1 MKNYKLVLLL
11 FFIILL
17 FSSRLLSG
25 IDNINVISSS
35 SEFQSVHSWLP
46 LIKSVKLGNF
56 FPSLT
61 NIDLSAQAFLFYPY
75 LTLWLYGF
83 MVWLIGMK
91 GIVIVSTVVF
101 PVFSFYLLYR
111 IFSRQLN
118 ELWSITMSLTCIL
131 AFSDWPFRSFLF
143 GIIKGLPVMG
153 LTTTQPLEITHYPI
167 PSFTVLIFL
176 LVFYL
181 STENR
186 KLTFARIT
194 IFTCLWGLYS
204 QIHAV
209 DALYGLA
216 FWFIYFPIQFFKQ
229 SGRQLNNNYIRM
241 IISQVIIVLLFLVP
255 IIFFWKTS
263 LVFNSVRDIGLIG
276 SGPDTGMGLFYLLAY
291 FIFPLTLTA
300 IVFFVKKIDPYEILT
315 RFIYV
320 YIFMLVEFVLVTSS
334 LFISKSFEIDVVQTR
349 IALFFLHF
357 YYYAPF
363 IYQVT
368 RPAGYT
374 YSRGFEAK
382 EIAKRIEHGMVFV
395 FNRLD
400 KIYLP
405 LIIVFLFIFAGTS
418 SYQSFIHYKD
428 KEAPAM
434 EEIMSE
440 YHEISNILPEG
451 NVLVSETP
459 ATNLLPPIDFNSS
472 YKTLWINRFTHN
484 LPSDDIIDRL
494 LLYTHIY
501 NWPKKKVIQFLSP
514 GRLQER
520 RGAIVDLS
528 YNKIHESGVGYWL
541 AHHKR
546 RMGEA
551 ELNNYLSSLSYRY
564 DNINIKDL
572 LGDFGVTYI
581 YSNGPISMDIP
592 VKAVIELN
600 KGFLYHVGF

>member
-1 MKNYKLVLLL
+1 
-11 FFIILL
+11 
-17 FSSRLLSG
+17 
-25 IDNINVISSS
+25 
-35 SEFQSVHSWLP
+35 
-46 LIKSVKLGNF
+46 
-56 FPSLT
+56 
-61 NIDLSAQAFLFYPY
+61 
-75 LTLWLYGF
+75 

-291 FIFPLTLTA
+291 FIFPLTLTS
-300 IVFFVKKIDPYEILT
+300 IVFFVKKIDPY
-315 RFIYV
+315 
-320 YIFMLVEFVLVTSS
+320 
-334 LFISKSFEIDVVQTR
+334 
-349 IALFFLHF
+349 
-357 YYYAPF
+357 
-363 IYQVT
+363 
-368 RPAGYT
+368 
-374 YSRGFEAK
+374 
-382 EIAKRIEHGMVFV
+382 
-395 FNRLD
+395 
-400 KIYLP
+400 
-405 LIIVFLFIFAGTS
+405 
-418 SYQSFIHYKD
+418 
-428 KEAPAM
+428 
-434 EEIMSE
+434 
-440 YHEISNILPEG
+440 
-451 NVLVSETP
+451 
-459 ATNLLPPIDFNSS
+459 
-472 YKTLWINRFTHN
+472 
-484 LPSDDIIDRL
+484 
-494 LLYTHIY
+494 
-501 NWPKKKVIQFLSP
+501 
-514 GRLQER
+514 
-520 RGAIVDLS
+520 
-528 YNKIHESGVGYWL
+528 
-541 AHHKR
+541 
-546 RMGEA
+546 
-551 ELNNYLSSLSYRY
+551 
-564 DNINIKDL
+564 
-572 LGDFGVTYI
+572 
-581 YSNGPISMDIP
+581 
-592 VKAVIELN
+592 
-600 KGFLYHVGF
+600 